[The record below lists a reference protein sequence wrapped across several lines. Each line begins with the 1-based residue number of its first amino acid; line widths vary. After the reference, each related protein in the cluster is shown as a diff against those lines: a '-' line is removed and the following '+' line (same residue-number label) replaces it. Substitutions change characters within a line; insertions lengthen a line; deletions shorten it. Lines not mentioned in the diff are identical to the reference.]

1 MGQDDGF
8 RIVEL
13 PPEPD
18 PDEGVA
24 AAQADTQADLSELP
38 RSLWAGGREGQEA
51 LPHDSTA
58 RDMCSCGDLH
68 QLWLEEPRMVGEQV
82 QDLQEGLK
90 VAGHYNGLADGVF
103 GPGTDR
109 AVRAF
114 QARVG
119 LPQDG
124 IVDMEVW
131 MALGKT
137 CETIVAA
144 SLKPSG
150 DIIAGGS
157 GTRRALWRAIL
168 IDTSN
173 LTLTLLETGRPVSQ
187 YPAWESARRRRLPLW
202 ATSR

>member
-1 MGQDDGF
+1 MHQWINLWAWVMNVTQGRSKELLTRLAGLILIGMIMAIVFTRGYDDMAARRSEPMGQDDGF

-24 AAQADTQADLSELP
+24 AAQASTQADLSELP

-131 MALGKT
+131 MAQ
-137 CETIVAA
+137 
-144 SLKPSG
+144 KPV
-150 DIIAGGS
+150 
-157 GTRRALWRAIL
+157 R
-168 IDTSN
+168 
-173 LTLTLLETGRPVSQ
+173 Q
-187 YPAWESARRRRLPLW
+187 
-202 ATSR
+202 